1 MRRLVPALVVLALPS
16 LAAVAEAQYIAPGA
30 SPLYGS
36 GTVAGTPLFLS
47 GTAMGPVD
55 LSAVDSACR
64 GYASAQPSHVV
75 NFSGGML
82 RLTTEAD
89 GDTTFLVRLPD
100 GRMFCDDDG
109 GDGFNPL
116 VEVSTAPGRV
126 EVWVGSYGGS
136 PIPYRLVANGAAAAP
151 AVPSGG
157 GMFANVTIGP
167 GMPDPVVVSGA
178 FGGPV
183 PASSISSGCAGHV
196 SPNPSHL
203 VTVTSYLSNLRFVVN
218 GDADT
223 TLLVQWPDG
232 RFSCNDD
239 GGGYPHPLVE
249 GGTPPGTIRV
259 WVGAYSSGGS
269 GSYALA
275 VTTNP
280 AVSASDMTGGSPPP
294 PPPPVVVG
302 PPPVV
307 SPPYAGGSIVIP
319 AGAARVDLDPRI
331 PVTLFGSGVS
341 PTVAIWSPRG
351 GPSIEV
357 ATSPRGSMVSIAVSV
372 NGVVQSVV
380 EVPAALAASAIVT
393 VTERADRRLLV
404 RAERPP
410 GASDPGETMLWLL
423 SYTSGAV
430 AVAESWAGSASER
443 GPRWSR

>member
-1 MRRLVPALVVLALPS
+1 
-16 LAAVAEAQYIAPGA
+16 
-30 SPLYGS
+30 
-36 GTVAGTPLFLS
+36 
-47 GTAMGPVD
+47 
-55 LSAVDSACR
+55 
-64 GYASAQPSHVV
+64 
-75 NFSGGML
+75 
-82 RLTTEAD
+82 
-89 GDTTFLVRLPD
+89 
-100 GRMFCDDDG
+100 
-109 GDGFNPL
+109 
-116 VEVSTAPGRV
+116 
-126 EVWVGSYGGS
+126 
-136 PIPYRLVANGAAAAP
+136 
-151 AVPSGG
+151 
-157 GMFANVTIGP
+157 
-167 GMPDPVVVSGA
+167 
-178 FGGPV
+178 
-183 PASSISSGCAGHV
+183 
-196 SPNPSHL
+196 
-203 VTVTSYLSNLRFVVN
+203 
-218 GDADT
+218 
-223 TLLVQWPDG
+223 
-232 RFSCNDD
+232 
-239 GGGYPHPLVE
+239 
-249 GGTPPGTIRV
+249 
-259 WVGAYSSGGS
+259 
-269 GSYALA
+269 
-275 VTTNP
+275 
-280 AVSASDMTGGSPPP
+280 
-294 PPPPVVVG
+294 VVVG